1 MERSSQGGGDGV
13 GEGAARADQVD
24 ARHSALFHEPL
35 GELGEQPLTPASARE
50 LNFELA
56 GRHGPWTTGVRSER
70 PLAPDMC
77 HEMARAGHASAASP
91 KHGARRRQLP
101 VGQRNGTKP

>member
-1 MERSSQGGGDGV
+1 
-13 GEGAARADQVD
+13 
-24 ARHSALFHEPL
+24 
-35 GELGEQPLTPASARE
+35 
-50 LNFELA
+50 
-56 GRHGPWTTGVRSER
+56 VRSER